1 MIQFYPHPSIP
12 TARMKSAAKQ
22 VISVISL
29 TALVASCGTN
39 PAAYSQYAGPV
50 SQSVSTD
57 ATDYNCPAPPERA
70 ERGYPGRTRMAVAM
84 SSPTAV
90 TTVPMPSPPMALPPP
105 PPPPPPPSV
114 PALAEVS
121 AQSYTAQSKVAD
133 ASMRNVV
140 VTGTRIAPMPQQQS
154 TEKYPLAAINSVKQT
169 AENPVST
176 FAMEVDT
183 ASYANARRFVSEG
196 SLPPADAVRVEEFL
210 NYFNYGYAKP
220 KDRNVAFSTTVAV
233 APSPWA
239 EEKQIV
245 HVGLSGYDIPRSER
259 PPLNLTML
267 MDVSGSMMDE
277 DRLPLAKRALAL
289 LTPNLTARDR
299 VSIVVYAGA
308 AGVVLKPTAGN
319 NTRDIVCALEILQA
333 GGSTAGGEGI
343 RLAYETAAKNFTKDG
358 VNRVILMTDGDFNV
372 GISDPRA
379 LQSYVTDQ
387 RKKGIYLSVFGFG
400 RGNYNDT
407 MMQALAQNG
416 NGVATYIDT
425 IQEARKVF
433 DTQISG
439 TLFPIADDVK
449 AQVEFNPVRVKEWR
463 LIGYETRAL
472 NREDFNNDAVDA
484 GEIGAGHQVTALYE
498 ITPVGAQGSV
508 DPLRYGAA
516 SPALSAGKG
525 RELGLLRLRYK
536 VPGEANSRLIER
548 PITDADRSAGFDRA
562 PEATRFAVAVAGYA
576 QLLRQDPWIG
586 KGFGYADVAKIAK
599 AAKGEDPFGIREEF
613 IDLVSR
619 AEGLERLPS
628 QSQD

>member
-1 MIQFYPHPSIP
+1 M
-12 TARMKSAAKQ
+12 M
-22 VISVISL
+22 
-29 TALVASCGTN
+29 
-39 PAAYSQYAGPV
+39 
-50 SQSVSTD
+50 
-57 ATDYNCPAPPERA
+57 
-70 ERGYPGRTRMAVAM
+70 MA
-84 SSPTAV
+84 
-90 TTVPMPSPPMALPPP
+90 PPP
-105 PPPPPPPSV
+105 PPPPPPPQAPV
-114 PALAEVS
+114 LAEAL
-121 AQSYTAQSKVAD
+121 AQSYAAQSKAAD
-133 ASMRNVV
+133 ASRQSVI
-140 VTGTRIAPMPQQQS
+140 VTGTQTSPAPQIPS

-183 ASYANARRFVSEG
+183 ASYANARRFVRDG

-210 NYFNYGYAKP
+210 NYFDYGYAKS
-220 KDRNVAFSTTVAV
+220 KDRKLPFSTTVAV

-267 MDVSGSMMDE
+267 MDVSGSMTAD

-289 LTPNLTARDR
+289 LAPNLNGRDR

-308 AGVVLKPTAGN
+308 AGVVLKPTAGD
-319 NTRDIVCALEILQA
+319 NTRDIVCALEALQA

-343 RLAYETAAKNFTKDG
+343 RLAYETAAKNYNKDG

-449 AQVEFNPVRVKEWR
+449 AQVEFNPARVKEWR

-498 ITPVGAQGSV
+498 ITPVGTQGSV

-516 SPALSAGKG
+516 TQTPAKGKAK
-525 RELGLLRLRYK
+525 ELGLLRLRYK

-548 PITDADRSAGFDRA
+548 PITDADRSASFDRA
-562 PEATRFAVAVAGYA
+562 PEATRFAIAVAGYA

-586 KGFGYADVAKIAK
+586 KGFGFGDVARIAK
-599 AAKGEDPFGIREEF
+599 AAKGEDRFGIRDEF

-619 AEGLERLPS
+619 AEGLERLPN

>member
-1 MIQFYPHPSIP
+1 MIQVH
-12 TARMKSAAKQ
+12 ARLSGRKVRMTFAVKQLIAA
-22 VISVISL
+22 ISL
-29 TALVASCGTN
+29 SALVASCGTN
-39 PAAYSQYAGPV
+39 PATYAQYAGSV
-50 SQSVSTD
+50 AQSVSTD
-57 ATDYNCPAPPERA
+57 ATDYNCPAPSEDA
-70 ERGYPGRTRMAVAM
+70 QRGYPRRARMAVGMA
-84 SSPTAV
+84 SPT
-90 TTVPMPSPPMALPPP
+90 MMANPPP
-105 PPPPPPPSV
+105 PPPPPPPSPV
-114 PALAEVS
+114 A
-121 AQSYTAQSKVAD
+121 VAD
-133 ASMRNVV
+133 EALSSVV
-140 VTGTRIAPMPQQQS
+140 VTGTRVAPQTHNAPAAVAVVAGKSASYAPPRQS
-154 TEKYPLAAINSVKQT
+154 TEKYPLAALNSVKQT
-169 AENPVST
+169 AESPVST

-196 SLPPADAVRVEEFL
+196 SLPRADAVRVEEFL
-210 NYFNYGYAKP
+210 NYFDYGYPKP
-220 KDRNVAFSTTVAV
+220 KDRKLPFSTTVAV

-239 EEKQIV
+239 EDKQIV
-245 HVGLSGYDIPRSER
+245 HVGLSGYDIARSER
-259 PPLNLTML
+259 PPLNLTLL

-319 NTRDIVCALEILQA
+319 NTRDIICALEALQA

-343 RLAYETAAKNFTKDG
+343 RLAYEMAAKNYDPKG

-407 MMQALAQNG
+407 MMQSLAQNG

-439 TLFPIADDVK
+439 TLFPTADDVK
-449 AQVEFNPVRVKEWR
+449 AQVEFNPARVKEWR

-484 GEIGAGHQVTALYE
+484 GEIGAGHQVTALFE
-498 ITPVGAQGSV
+498 ITPIGAQGSY
-508 DPLRYGAA
+508 DPLRYGAE
-516 SPALSAGKG
+516 SPTPTTDKAK
-525 RELGLLRLRYK
+525 ELGLLRLRYK
-536 VPGEANSRLIER
+536 VPGEATSRLIER
-548 PITDADRSAGFDRA
+548 PITDADRTASFDRA
-562 PEATRFAVAVAGYA
+562 PESTRFAVAVAGYA

-586 KGFGYADVAKIAK
+586 KGFGYGDVVRIAK
-599 AAKGEDPFGIREEF
+599 AAKGEDRFGFRDEF

-619 AEGLERLPS
+619 AEGLERLPGKG
-628 QSQD
+628 QD

>member
-1 MIQFYPHPSIP
+1 MIPDYLIPSQSRPHK
-12 TARMKSAAKQ
+12 KSAAKQ
-22 VISVISL
+22 AIAAFSL
-29 TALVASCGTN
+29 AALVASCSAS
-39 PAAYSQYAGPV
+39 PVAYTQVAGPV
-50 SQSVSTD
+50 RATQMTD
-57 ATDYNCPAPPERA
+57 ATDFNCPGPPQNA
-70 ERGYPGRTRMAVAM
+70 EYSHPRRTRMAV
-84 SSPTAV
+84 S
-90 TTVPMPSPPMALPPP
+90 MPAPSMIPAPPP
-105 PPPPPPPSV
+105 PPPAPPPPSM

-121 AQSYTAQSKVAD
+121 APSYAAQGKVA
-133 ASMRNVV
+133 AAPQRSIV
-140 VTGTRIAPMPQQQS
+140 VTGTRVGPMPQPQS
-154 TEKYPLAAINSVKQT
+154 TEKYPLATINSVKQT

-183 ASYANARRFVSEG
+183 ASYANARRFVREG

-210 NYFNYGYAKP
+210 NYFDYGYQKP
-220 KDRNVAFSTTVAV
+220 ADRKLPFSSTVAV
-233 APSPWA
+233 TPSPWA
-239 EEKQIV
+239 TDKQIV
-245 HVGLSGYDIPRSER
+245 HVGLSGYDIARRER

-267 MDVSGSMMDE
+267 MDVSGSMTAE
-277 DRLPLAKRALAL
+277 DRLPLAKRAMAL
-289 LTPNLTARDR
+289 LAPNLTARDR

-319 NTRDIVCALEILQA
+319 QTRDIVCALEILQA

-343 RLAYETAAKNFTKDG
+343 RLAYDMAAKNYKADG

-379 LQSYVTDQ
+379 LQNYVADQ

-416 NGVATYIDT
+416 NGTATYIDT

-449 AQVEFNPVRVKEWR
+449 AQVEFNPAQVKEWR

-484 GEIGAGHQVTALYE
+484 GEIGAGHQITALYE
-498 ITPVGAQGSV
+498 ITPVGAKGSV
-508 DPLRYGAA
+508 DPLRYGTQ
-516 SPALSAGKG
+516 SATPTADKSQ
-525 RELGLLRLRYK
+525 ELGLLRLRYK
-536 VPGEANSRLIER
+536 LPGETKSRLIER
-548 PITDADRSAGFDRA
+548 PITQADRSATFERA
-562 PEATRFAVAVAGYA
+562 PEATRFAIAVAGYA

-586 KGFGYADVAKIAK
+586 AGYGFSDVARLAK
-599 AAKGEDPFGIREEF
+599 SAQGEDRFGFREEF
-613 IDLVSR
+613 IELVSR
-619 AEGLERLPS
+619 AEGLERLPRDT
-628 QSQD
+628 QD

>member
-1 MIQFYPHPSIP
+1 MIQLYPHPSTP

-22 VISVISL
+22 VISVVSL
-29 TALVASCGTN
+29 MALVASCGTN
-39 PAAYSQYAGPV
+39 PAAYNQYAGPV

-57 ATDYNCPAPPERA
+57 AVDYNCPAPPERA
-70 ERGYPGRTRMAVAM
+70 ERGYPSRTRMAVGMPAQAIM
-84 SSPTAV
+84 S
-90 TTVPMPSPPMALPPP
+90 PPP
-105 PPPPPPPSV
+105 PA
-114 PALAEVS
+114 PALADAT
-121 AQSYTAQSKVAD
+121 AQSYAAQSKLA
-133 ASMRNVV
+133 ATPMQNVV

-210 NYFNYGYAKP
+210 NYFDYGYAKST
-220 KDRNVAFSTTVAV
+220 DRKLPFSTTVAV

-245 HVGLSGYDIPRSER
+245 HVGLSGYDIAGSER

-267 MDVSGSMMDE
+267 MDVSGSMYAE

-289 LTPNLTARDR
+289 LAPNLNGRDR

-308 AGVVLKPTAGN
+308 AGVVLKPTPGN
-319 NTRDIVCALEILQA
+319 QTRDIVCALEILQA

-343 RLAYETAAKNFTKDG
+343 RLAYETAAKNYNKDG

-433 DTQISG
+433 DTQIGG

-449 AQVEFNPVRVKEWR
+449 AQVEFNPARVKEWR

-516 SPALSAGKG
+516 TQTPATGKAK
-525 RELGLLRLRYK
+525 ELGLLRLRYK

-548 PITDADRSAGFDRA
+548 PITDAHRSASFDRA
-562 PEATRFAVAVAGYA
+562 PEATRFAIAVAGYA

-586 KGFGYADVAKIAK
+586 KGFGFADVTRIAK
-599 AAKGEDPFGIREEF
+599 GAKGEDRFGFRDEF

-619 AEGLERLPS
+619 AEGLARLPI

>member
-1 MIQFYPHPSIP
+1 MIQPYPHPFTP

-29 TALVASCGTN
+29 TALVASCGIN

-57 ATDYNCPAPPERA
+57 ATDYNCPAPPEQA
-70 ERGYPGRTRMAVAM
+70 ERRYPSRTRMAVGMPAPAM
-84 SSPTAV
+84 
-90 TTVPMPSPPMALPPP
+90 MPAPPMAPPP
-105 PPPPPPPSV
+105 PPPPPAPAAV
-114 PALAEVS
+114 ADEALAS
-121 AQSYTAQSKVAD
+121 I
-133 ASMRNVV
+133 V
-140 VTGTRIAPMPQQQS
+140 VTGTRAAAQNYTSPSPVTVVTGKSASPMPPPQS
-154 TEKYPLAAINSVKQT
+154 TERYPNAAINSVKQT

-196 SLPPADAVRVEEFL
+196 RLPPADAVRVEEFL
-210 NYFNYGYAKP
+210 NYFDYGYAKS
-220 KDRNVAFSTTVAV
+220 KDRKLPFSTTVAV

-289 LTPNLTARDR
+289 LAPNLTARDR

-319 NTRDIVCALEILQA
+319 NTRDIICALEILQA

-343 RLAYETAAKNFTKDG
+343 RLAYETAAKNYTKDG

-449 AQVEFNPVRVKEWR
+449 AQVEFNPARVKEWR

-508 DPLRYGAA
+508 DPLRYGAP
-516 SPALSAGKG
+516 SPAPSAGKG

-548 PITDADRSAGFDRA
+548 PITDADRSASFDRA
-562 PEATRFAVAVAGYA
+562 PEATRFAIAVAGYA

-586 KGFGYADVAKIAK
+586 KGFGYGEVARIAK
-599 AAKGEDPFGIREEF
+599 AAKGEDRFGIREEF

-619 AEGLERLPS
+619 AEGLERLPN
-628 QSQD
+628 QSQN

>member
-1 MIQFYPHPSIP
+1 MIVNHPYFYSRK
-12 TARMKSAAKQ
+12 TCMNSAAKR
-22 VISVISL
+22 VIAALSL
-29 TALVASCGTN
+29 TALVASCGSN
-39 PAAYSQYAGPV
+39 PASYTQFAGTV
-50 SQSVSTD
+50 SRTTATD
-57 ATDYNCPAPPERA
+57 ATDFNCPAASEEMGGA
-70 ERGYPGRTRMAVAM
+70 YPRRTRMAVGMPAPARM
-84 SSPTAV
+84 PT
-90 TTVPMPSPPMALPPP
+90 PPPMMMAPPPPTPPP
-105 PPPPPPPSV
+105 PPPKAPV
-114 PALAEVS
+114 LAGVS
-121 AQSYTAQSKVAD
+121 AQSYAAQSKVAD
-133 ASMRNVV
+133 ASRQSVI
-140 VTGTRIAPMPQQQS
+140 VTGTQTSPAPQIQS

-169 AENPVST
+169 AENPIST

-183 ASYANARRFVSEG
+183 ASYANARRFVRDG
-196 SLPPADAVRVEEFL
+196 SLPPADVVRVEEFL
-210 NYFNYGYAKP
+210 NYFDYGYAKS
-220 KDRNVAFSTTVAV
+220 KDRILPFSTTVAV

-239 EEKQIV
+239 GEKQIV

-267 MDVSGSMMDE
+267 MDVSGSMTAD

-289 LTPNLTARDR
+289 LAPNLNGRDR
-299 VSIVVYAGA
+299 ISIVVYAGA

-319 NTRDIVCALEILQA
+319 QTRDIVCALEILQA

-343 RLAYETAAKNFTKDG
+343 RLAYETAAKNYNKDG

-407 MMQALAQNG
+407 MMQSLAQNG

-449 AQVEFNPVRVKEWR
+449 AQVEFNPARVKEWR

-516 SPALSAGKG
+516 RHTPATGKAK
-525 RELGLLRLRYK
+525 ELGLLRLRYK
-536 VPGEANSRLIER
+536 VPGEATSRLIER
-548 PITDADRSAGFDRA
+548 PITDADRSASFDRA
-562 PEATRFAVAVAGYA
+562 PESTRFAVAVAGYA
-576 QLLRQDPWIG
+576 QLLRQDPWVG
-586 KGFGYADVAKIAK
+586 KGFGYADVARIAK
-599 AAKGEDPFGIREEF
+599 AAKGEDRFGFRDEF
-613 IDLVSR
+613 IDFVSR
-619 AEGLERLPS
+619 AEGLERLPN
-628 QSQD
+628 QSEE